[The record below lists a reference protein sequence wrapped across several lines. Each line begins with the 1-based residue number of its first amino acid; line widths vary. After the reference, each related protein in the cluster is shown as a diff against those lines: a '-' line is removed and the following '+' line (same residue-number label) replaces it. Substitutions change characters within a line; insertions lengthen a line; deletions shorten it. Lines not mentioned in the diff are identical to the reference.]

1 MLFQIMRALAL
12 AHKHTTCAE
21 GGHGAGRFARGEEKR
36 RSAAP
41 SLMMLGA
48 AARAASGPSLRKFDK
63 ILGGSVSQRSFKS
76 GYQDN
81 SPALR

>member
-1 MLFQIMRALAL
+1 MG
-12 AHKHTTCAE
+12 TS
-21 GGHGAGRFARGEEKR
+21 AGRSARTNEQDKTPQR
-36 RSAAP
+36 AALQ
-41 SLMMLGA
+41 LMMLGA